1 MESTLKF
8 SATRGGAYVTEV
20 AAIMSAVGINFD
32 HVDAIYKG
40 GPEDKSV
47 YVTFTDDAALQFMRQ
62 VQNLYFENKTYSCH
76 QLGKQIINVKI
87 HWLPEYINNSFVES
101 EMSEFGTV
109 KSIEK
114 CVAHDTKL
122 KSGIRLVKL
131 EVTEREEKDTSY
143 Y

>member
-1 MESTLKF
+1 M
-8 SATRGGAYVTEV
+8 
-20 AAIMSAVGINFD
+20 
-32 HVDAIYKG
+32 
-40 GPEDKSV
+40 
-47 YVTFTDDAALQFMRQ
+47 
-62 VQNLYFENKTYSCH
+62 
-76 QLGKQIINVKI
+76 KI

-131 EVTEREEKDTSY
+131 EVTEREETDTSY